1 VTRVLTLFSFLAV
14 AGCSPSSGGDGSSD
28 VDAACVPEDGAYT
41 CLGGTWPVCASGVG
55 PEAPCNDSVRD
66 CMGCAQGAGYTCTCQ
81 DSGAQIFDAG
91 ELVGQDAALW
101 FCIGTEATCK

>member
-14 AGCSPSSGGDGSSD
+14 AGCSPS
-28 VDAACVPEDGAYT
+28 
-41 CLGGTWPVCASGVG
+41 
-55 PEAPCNDSVRD
+55 
-66 CMGCAQGAGYTCTCQ
+66 AQGAGYTCTCQ

-101 FCIGTEATCK
+101 FCIGTEYTCK